1 MNAAQNIFLY
11 IASNKKYLYGLIGL
25 TIILGLAMNLVASGL
40 NDFEQN
46 AAPDLAFG
54 FTNDYLKHLYAG
66 WGEAGRSIYLHL
78 TLLDFV
84 FIPCYTL
91 LVGTLLVL
99 TTSSQA
105 QLSGT
110 LSVLPTSNQAK
121 MSGSLSKLSSV
132 LTVIPIIIAIGDII
146 ETSILRRTAS
156 IFPDLVGETVIHV
169 GSLAQQMK
177 WTFVGLNIFL
187 VSFFGTKGLK
197 QKLSRKSKR
206 SMI

>member
-46 AAPDLAFG
+46 AAPDLGFG
-54 FTNDYLKHLYAG
+54 FTNNNLKHLYGG

-78 TLLDFV
+78 NLLDFV

-99 TTSSQA
+99 AVSTQA
-105 QLSGT
+105 QLSG
-110 LSVLPTSNQAK
+110 LMP
-121 MSGSLSKLSSV
+121 V
-132 LTVIPIIIAIGDII
+132 LTVIPIITAIGDII

-156 IFPDLVGETVIHV
+156 IFPDLVGETAIHL

-177 WTFVGLNIFL
+177 WTFLGINVFL
-187 VSFFGTKGLK
+187 VSFLGTRGLK
-197 QKLSRKSKR
+197 QKLSQKSKR
-206 SMI
+206 N